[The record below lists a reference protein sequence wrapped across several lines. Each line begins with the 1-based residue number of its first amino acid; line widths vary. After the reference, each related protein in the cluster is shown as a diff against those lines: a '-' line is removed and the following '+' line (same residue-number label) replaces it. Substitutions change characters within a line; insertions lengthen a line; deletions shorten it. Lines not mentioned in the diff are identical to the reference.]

1 MQAATDNF
9 QELLERVCSE
19 VIRKEAP
26 SVDRNGGF
34 PRKSVRALAEA
45 GLLGAVSS
53 PEVGGLGLG
62 FRGAAR
68 VVERVAQECG
78 STAMVVC
85 MHFSGVAVLEAL
97 APEEVRRAAA
107 SGKHL
112 STLALSEAGTRSH
125 FWAPVG
131 TAVRAGDDVLL
142 TAGKSF
148 VTSASQATAYVWS
161 SRPVAA
167 EGMSTMWLVPSG
179 ADGISVEGPFDGLG
193 LRGND
198 SSPVAGRNVRVPA
211 SAMLGPDGGGFDIM
225 LQLVLPMFSVSNA
238 AFSVGLMQAAVRKVA
253 DHAGAARYQ
262 HLGASLSDFPT
273 VRAYIARMK
282 VRADAAGALLED
294 TLRALEGE
302 REDATLRILEVKAH
316 SGEASTE
323 VLDLAMRVC
332 GGAAFRKD
340 VGVERIFRD
349 ARAAT
354 VMGPTTDVLY
364 DFIGKAVCGM
374 ELFA

>member
-1 MQAATDNF
+1 MTAATDDF
-9 QELLERVCSE
+9 DELLERVVSD

-34 PRKSVRALAEA
+34 PRKSIRALADA
-45 GLLGAVSS
+45 GLLVVVSA
-53 PEVGGLGLG
+53 PEVGGRGLG
-62 FRGAAR
+62 FRGGAG

-85 MHFSGVAVLEAL
+85 MHFAGCAVLEAL
-97 APEEVRRAAA
+97 APVEVRRAAA
-107 SGKHL
+107 SGRHL
-112 STLALSEAGTRSH
+112 STLALSEDGSRSH

-131 TAVRAGDDVLL
+131 SAVSDGQDALL
-142 TAGKSF
+142 SADKSF

-161 SRPVAA
+161 SRPLGG
-167 EGMSTMWLVPSG
+167 EGLSTLWLVPAGSE
-179 ADGISVEGPFDGLG
+179 GISVKGPFDGLG

-198 SSPVAGRNVRVPA
+198 SAPVAARNVRVPL

-225 LQLVLPMFSVSNA
+225 LQLVLPMFSVCNA
-238 AFSVGLMQAAVRKVA
+238 AFSVGLMQAAVRKVS
-253 DHAGAARYQ
+253 DHASGARFA
-262 HLGASLSDFPT
+262 HLDAALSDFPT

-282 VRADAAGALLED
+282 IRADAAGALLGD
-294 TLRALEGE
+294 TLAALEGE
-302 REDATLRILEVKAH
+302 RDDATLRILEVKAYA
-316 SGEASTE
+316 GESATE
-323 VLDLAMRVC
+323 VLDLAMRVS
-332 GGAAFRKD
+332 GGAAFRKEI
-340 VGVERIFRD
+340 GVERIFRD